1 MSYVEDQKGEEMRDR
16 ENVFALTEAP
26 DTFVVISICLVNS
39 NFSAGRVSCYR
50 GENIMGE
57 EMTT

>member
-1 MSYVEDQKGEEMRDR
+1 MRDR

-39 NFSAGRVSCYR
+39 NSSAGRVSCYR